1 MVNSKLFAQKP
12 VDDGGTPESTWREW
26 GRSFPELD
34 LTGCSRLIIVAP
46 HPDDEILGLGGTAL
60 LAILSGIS
68 VQVVSVTDG
77 GASHPDSP
85 TVTQP
90 EMERRR
96 RSESDRAARV
106 LGIPTPVRLSI
117 PDGKIGENRQE
128 LTDRLSSILGDSSA
142 DTWCAS
148 TWRGDGHPDHEA
160 TGDAA
165 ARACADTGSRLIE
178 YPIWA
183 WHWAAPDHAAVP
195 WERAR
200 KVTLP
205 SDVQAAKS
213 AATNEFTSQIAPL
226 FRSSRGCTHPPPPR
240 DGTITEAVR
249 DGVRMSDREL
259 PADYFA
265 KMYAAQSDPW
275 DFESRWYEQRK
286 YALSV
291 AMLPKPRYRRAFEPG
306 CSIGVLTEKLSERCD
321 SVLATDIVPT
331 ALESA
336 RERLTG
342 HDAEFRLWALGDDW
356 PDETFDLVVIS
367 EVGYYLTFEKLIEA
381 MLQVVEHLEPGGTLL
396 CAHWR
401 HVVPEYPQN
410 GDAVHSA
417 VRQTPGL
424 AQFASYQ
431 DEDVL
436 IDVFVKGPPSPPS
449 VARSEGLI

>member
-1 MVNSKLFAQKP
+1 MNSKLFAQKP

-165 ARACADTGSRLIE
+165 ARACA
-178 YPIWA
+178 
-183 WHWAAPDHAAVP
+183 
-195 WERAR
+195 
-200 KVTLP
+200 
-205 SDVQAAKS
+205 
-213 AATNEFTSQIAPL
+213 
-226 FRSSRGCTHPPPPR
+226 
-240 DGTITEAVR
+240 
-249 DGVRMSDREL
+249 
-259 PADYFA
+259 
-265 KMYAAQSDPW
+265 
-275 DFESRWYEQRK
+275 
-286 YALSV
+286 
-291 AMLPKPRYRRAFEPG
+291 
-306 CSIGVLTEKLSERCD
+306 
-321 SVLATDIVPT
+321 
-331 ALESA
+331 
-336 RERLTG
+336 
-342 HDAEFRLWALGDDW
+342 
-356 PDETFDLVVIS
+356 
-367 EVGYYLTFEKLIEA
+367 
-381 MLQVVEHLEPGGTLL
+381 
-396 CAHWR
+396 
-401 HVVPEYPQN
+401 
-410 GDAVHSA
+410 
-417 VRQTPGL
+417 
-424 AQFASYQ
+424 
-431 DEDVL
+431 
-436 IDVFVKGPPSPPS
+436 
-449 VARSEGLI
+449 